1 MDQSPAKASIKF
13 NLPPLDLFRLPPSQ
27 PHKLV
32 TRLPLPPTDTIGAKF
47 FRPFSINPEIF
58 RLSLDLKLVVT
69 FALGYTTTVLLLNRV
84 NASRQYRPWAFSKT
98 SSFKAL
104 VVAHNAFL
112 ALYSAWTLFGI
123 LDVMYS
129 FSRSALAEDGQG
141 YYAYLAELYCEVES
155 NAFISR
161 L

>member
-1 MDQSPAKASIKF
+1 MNQSAATASVKF
-13 NLPPLDLFRLPPSQ
+13 TLPPLDLFRLPPSQ

-32 TRLPLPPTDTIGAKF
+32 TRLPLPPADTVGARF
-47 FRPFSINPEIF
+47 FRPFLINPEIF

-69 FALGYTTTVLLLNRV
+69 FAVVYTTTVLCWNRV

-112 ALYSAWTLFGI
+112 ALYSAWTLLGI
-123 LDVMYS
+123 LDLMYS
-129 FSRSALAEDGQG
+129 FSRSAVADDGQS
-141 YYAYLAELYCEVES
+141 YYAHLAELYCEVES
-155 NAFISR
+155 SAFISR
-161 L
+161 F